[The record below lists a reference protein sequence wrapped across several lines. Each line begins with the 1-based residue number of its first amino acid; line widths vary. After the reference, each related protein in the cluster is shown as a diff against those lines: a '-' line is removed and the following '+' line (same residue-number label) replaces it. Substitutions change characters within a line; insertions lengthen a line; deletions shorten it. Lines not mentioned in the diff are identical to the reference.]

1 MKELRKIY
9 DPKTNQ
15 SYLVNIR
22 TKIVRQLDGEYPD
35 DLTVERILKLVLS
48 RIKTQ
53 KRQSERDATLRSLG
67 LVKVRGPISGDIYW
81 E

>member
-15 SYLVNIR
+15 SYLVSIR